1 MSLINSYIDEGEQ
14 RRRDRGQGYSDWAD
28 FLHPDH
34 AVDDEQVIAT
44 MRKT

>member
-14 RRRDRGQGYSDWAD
+14 RRRDRDEGYSDWAD

-34 AVDDEQVIAT
+34 AVDDEQVTAT